1 MANNAWNMRVGINN
15 VGSYQV
21 SGKPWASGSINALH
35 GHRPG
40 GHEIQF
46 PYVAKWFKVI
56 NNDETNICK
65 VAFSVSGMTGSNNFF
80 TVDAADFDAFGAGNS
95 GVLDLKVSS
104 IWISGSTDVD
114 VVAGLTTINKAR
126 TATDAGINWS
136 GSSGVG

>member
-1 MANNAWNMRVGINN
+1 
-15 VGSYQV
+15 
-21 SGKPWASGSINALH
+21 
-35 GHRPG
+35 
-40 GHEIQF
+40 
-46 PYVAKWFKVI
+46 
-56 NNDETNICK
+56 
-65 VAFSVSGMTGSNNFF
+65 MTGSSNFF